1 MDDFQVNIGCTIQAL
16 SRGEM
21 GFSAG
26 NRLGPYEIIAPLG
39 AGGMGEVYRAR
50 DQRLERTVAIKV
62 LPSHMSDD
70 SELKQRL
77 VREAKTI
84 SQLNHPNICALYDV
98 GQEGVTDYL
107 VMEFLEGESLAERI
121 KRGPLPLKEL
131 IAIGC
136 EIADALDRA
145 HRAGIVHRDLKPGNV
160 MLTKSGTKLLDFGL
174 AKSALMGASAGSG
187 SAPLLSAAMTMTS
200 ASPNYSPL
208 TRQGTLV
215 GTVQYMSPE
224 QIQGGEADARS
235 DIFAFGAVLYEMA
248 TGKRPFDGKSQI
260 KVASAILEDE
270 PQPVSAVLKTSP
282 PALDRLVHTC
292 LAKNPDERFQSA
304 LDVKLELKWLTT
316 PQPETLSAGPRVT
329 GWVAY
334 VGLAAIAIIA
344 SVLLWARFM
353 QPAPHA
359 MQFTAALPFSARSM
373 AVAPDGH
380 TVALAAYRQE
390 IHKVGLFLYDIG
402 ATDAKP
408 LAGTDGATFP
418 FWSPDGRA
426 IGFFSDGKLK
436 RFDLDSASV
445 RTLCDAPNGRGG
457 AWSKTGVIL
466 FTPIGT
472 LNGGIMSVPDNGGTP
487 VRVNYPDM
495 SKDENTFRW
504 PVFLP
509 DGKHYLF
516 LAGNIRGDTEL
527 DKLYVGSIDNQSE
540 KRFIGRAMYNGDYAN
555 GYLFFV
561 RDGAIQAQRLDLSSF
576 KLTGDVVRVFD
587 NVKVQSRILYAV
599 FAASRDVVV
608 AQKTGEASLSRLTWY
623 DRSGKILSDSGVP
636 PDTYGNL
643 AISPDGSY
651 VAIDK
656 TDTTNENTD
665 IFIYDLARASSR
677 RLTFDPG
684 IDSMP
689 VWSPDRSRIAF
700 TSGRGLNFGIYVK
713 PADGSQPERELIAA
727 SGVDTL
733 PLDWSRDGHN
743 LLYLAP
749 PDLWVYSFADGKPH
763 LFLKATASLNNAQ
776 FSPDSKWVAYSSNE
790 SGRWEVYVTSFPD
803 ARGKW
808 QVSTNGGGQPRWRGD
823 GKEIYFLS
831 SDEKLMAASVDTKTE
846 FESGTPTV
854 LFQTDPR
861 ERVATTEVVIY
872 DVSRDGQQFLMNT
885 NYNNGSAYP
894 ISMVLNWKSEMK

>member
-1 MDDFQVNIGCTIQAL
+1 
-16 SRGEM
+16 M
-21 GFSAG
+21 GLSAG

-50 DQRLERTVAIKV
+50 DKRLERTVAIKV

-70 SELKQRL
+70 SDLKQRL
-77 VREAKTI
+77 EREAKTI
-84 SQLNHPNICALYDV
+84 SQLNHPNICTLYDV
-98 GQEGVTDYL
+98 GHENGTDYL
-107 VMEFLEGESLAERI
+107 VMEFLEGESLAERL
-121 KRGPLPLKEL
+121 KRGSLPLKEL

-160 MLTKSGTKLLDFGL
+160 MLTNSGAKLLDFGL
-174 AKSALMGASAGSG
+174 AKPAVMGASAGSG

-200 ASPNYSPL
+200 ASPQYSPL

-270 PQPVSAVLKTSP
+270 PQPVSAAIKTSP

-292 LAKNPDERFQSA
+292 LAKNPDQRFQSA

-316 PQPETLSAGPRVT
+316 AQPETVSAGSRVV

-334 VGLAAIAIIA
+334 VALAAIVVVAA
-344 SVLLWARFM
+344 VLLWARFM

-373 AVAPDGH
+373 AVAPNGH

-418 FWSPDGRA
+418 FWAPDERA
-426 IGFFSDGKLK
+426 IGFFADGKLK

-472 LNGGIMSVPDNGGTP
+472 LNGGIMSVSDNGGTP
-487 VRVNYPDM
+487 VKFNYPDM
-495 SKDENTFRW
+495 SNDENTFRW

-540 KRFIGRAMYNGDYAN
+540 KRFVGKTFYNGDYAN

-561 RDGAIQAQRLDLSSF
+561 RDGAIQAQQFDLSSY
-576 KLTGDVVRVFD
+576 KLNGDVVRVFD
-587 NVKVQSRILYAV
+587 NVKLQSRILYAA
-599 FAASRDVVV
+599 FAASGDVVV
-608 AQKTGEASLSRLTWY
+608 AQKTGETSLSRMTWF
-623 DRSGKILSDSGVP
+623 DRSGKIISDSAP
-636 PDTYGNL
+636 PDTYANL
-643 AISPDGSY
+643 AISPDGKY

-656 TDTTNENTD
+656 TDTTNDNTD
-665 IFIYDLARASSR
+665 VFIYDLARSTLR
-677 RLTFDPG
+677 RLTFDPS
-684 IDSMP
+684 IDAVV
-689 VWSPDRSRIAF
+689 VWSPDGGRIVFGSSR
-700 TSGRGLNFGIYVK
+700 GRNFGIYVK
-713 PADGSQPERELIAA
+713 TADGSQPERELVPAN
-727 SGVDTL
+727 GVDSL

-743 LLYLAP
+743 LLYLAE
-749 PDLWVYSFADGKPH
+749 PDLWVYSFTDGRSH
-763 LFLKATASLNNAQ
+763 LFLKANASLNYAQ
-776 FSPDSKWVAYSSNE
+776 FSPDGKWVAYSSNE

-808 QVSTNGGGQPRWRGD
+808 QVSTNGGELPRWRGD

-831 SDEKLMAASVDTKTE
+831 LDAKLTAASVDTKTE

-861 ERVATTEVVIY
+861 ERVATTEVIIY
-872 DVSRDGQQFLMNT
+872 DVSRDGQRFLVNT
-885 NYNNGSAYP
+885 NYNNGSAHP
-894 ISMVLNWKSEMK
+894 ISVVLNWKSEMKK